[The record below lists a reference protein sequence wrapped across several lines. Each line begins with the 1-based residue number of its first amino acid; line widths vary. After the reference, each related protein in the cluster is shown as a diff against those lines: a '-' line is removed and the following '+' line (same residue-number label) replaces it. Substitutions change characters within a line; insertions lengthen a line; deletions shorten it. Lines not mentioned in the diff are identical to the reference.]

1 MIGSYGPGYR
11 RDIQGLRGVAVVL
24 VLLYHTAAVLP
35 GGFIGVDVFFVI
47 SGYVITASL
56 QREWLS
62 TGTIRF
68 RKFYARRVR
77 RLFPALALLTA
88 VTVFASILLQSPNGP
103 QQQTAKT
110 AFGAIGIAANFVI
123 FSSIGGYFSSV
134 AENNP
139 LLHIW
144 SLSVEEQFFLV
155 FPVAIALGW
164 ALARRR
170 GTSKS
175 VAAWIV
181 AGGIAIPS
189 ILLSVVA
196 SYGLIDVP
204 LIGGSSRMFAFY
216 SSLTRAWEFAVGALL
231 VLLAPRLSRL
241 SDWQLGRL
249 GGAGFVLVLGS
260 AFVISESWIF
270 PGFAVL
276 LPVAGAAAIIVSGLA
291 QRSNERTLLEHPLL
305 VWIGDISYSWYL
317 WHWPVIVF
325 TRLHYSDRWWALMAA
340 AALSLG
346 PAYLSWRYLESPII
360 RFVRLGGRQIIG
372 VLLAA
377 VLVPGLVTVALAVG
391 SKSGWGLDWP
401 VGAHV
406 VVQNDCD
413 HGEFDPSACTWT
425 VEASRGTVLLAGDS
439 QSWAVADGV
448 ITAAGELGYDTTVA
462 ALNGC
467 AFVSPD
473 LDLPGDWAE
482 CREFRSA
489 VVEFA
494 TSTKPVAVVISN
506 WSPGYVG
513 NSAESRRR
521 WIPGLVDLF
530 DGFNDIGVPV
540 VLISSYPAG
549 DTDSI
554 SRTLIIGPDD
564 NRSTDAVLRREDR
577 AWLIELETELAAE
590 YDEVFVFDPYEVLC
604 DQSVCW
610 TAVGGTEYYTDT
622 NHLSRAGSLLLA
634 PSMAEILGVEI
645 R

>member
-11 RDIQGLRGVAVVL
+11 RDIQGLRGVSVVL
-24 VLLYHTAAVLP
+24 VLLYHAAAVLP

-68 RKFYARRVR
+68 REFYARRVR

-123 FSSIGGYFSSV
+123 FSSIGGYFSSF

-155 FPVAIALGW
+155 FPVAIAIGW
-164 ALARRR
+164 SLARRR

-189 ILLSVVA
+189 ILLSLAA
-196 SYGLIDVP
+196 SYGLVDVP

-231 VLLAPRLSRL
+231 VLLAPRISRIP
-241 SDWQLGRL
+241 DWQLDRL
-249 GGAGFVLVLGS
+249 GGTGFVLVLGS

-291 QRSNERTLLEHPLL
+291 QRSRRTLLEHPLL

-340 AALSLG
+340 AALSLV

-360 RFVRLGGRQIIG
+360 RSARLAGRQIIG

-391 SKSGWGLDWP
+391 AKTGWGLDWP

-473 LDLPGDWAE
+473 SDLPGDWAG

-489 VVEFA
+489 VVEFVA
-494 TSTKPVAVVISN
+494 STKPVAVVVSN
-506 WSPGYVG
+506 WSRGYVG
-513 NSAESRRR
+513 NSPESRRR
-521 WIPGLVDLF
+521 WTSGLVGLL
-530 DGFNDIGVPV
+530 DGFNDVGVPV
-540 VLISSYPAG
+540 VVISSYPAG
-549 DTDSI
+549 DADSM
-554 SRTLIIGPDD
+554 SRSLLIGPDD
-564 NRSTDAVLRREDR
+564 NRSADAVLRREDR
-577 AWLIELETELAAE
+577 AWLFELETELAAE
-590 YDEVFVFDPYEVLC
+590 YDEVSVFDPYEVLC
-604 DQSVCW
+604 DQSVCRI
-610 TAVGGTEYYTDT
+610 AVDGTEYYTDT
-622 NHLSRAGSLLLA
+622 NHLSKAGSLLLA
-634 PSMAEILGVEI
+634 PAMAEILGVEI